1 VSDYSHLQKLDVTD
15 ANEAEYTFG
24 DIIVG
29 RNDDGSA
36 VYPSIFFRPMIES
49 NKVFL
54 HERIRMATERAE
66 AVTKSKKKDK
76 VTQLADRMDDDR
88 DTDRVL
94 IARTCA
100 VRWGTAPKDAK
111 GKEHPFSAEECL
123 AFLQALPN
131 YIFEP
136 LRSWVQ
142 NPYNFVDSEAYETGG
157 GIIVKADALGNS
169 SRSGSGG
176 SSD

>member
-1 VSDYSHLQKLDVTD
+1 VADYSHLRKLDVTE
-15 ANEAEYTFG
+15 ASEAEYVFN

-29 RNDDGSA
+29 RNDDGSGIN
-36 VYPSIFFRPMIES
+36 PSIWFRPMIES
-49 NKVFL
+49 NKLFL
-54 HERIRMATERAE
+54 HERIKLATERAE
-66 AVTKSKKKDK
+66 ALTKSKKKDK
-76 VTQLADRMDDDR
+76 VAQLADRMDEDR

-100 VRWGTAPKDAK
+100 LRWGTAPKDTK
-111 GKEHPFSAEECL
+111 GKEHEFSAEECL
-123 AFLQALPN
+123 SFLQALPN

-142 NPYNFVDSEAYETGG
+142 NPYNFVDPEAYETGG
-157 GIIVKADALGNS
+157 GIVNGDALGNS
-169 SRSGSGG
+169 SRSASSG